1 MTAAASFTVTT
12 VIRNGRVITASDDD
26 TADVLMQGLWCAPS
40 ARSWW
45 SAPM

>member
-1 MTAAASFTVTT
+1 MTAAARITTT